1 MKRLSLRNRIAFY
14 YIVVTAALIAA
25 LFFALYFTVM
35 DTVYTHLD
43 SDLDAETQEVHSS
56 IVALNDVL
64 IFANP
69 EEWKEKEHGQIEVNP
84 TFVQV
89 VDTLGLITR
98 KTPNLRNLKLHFNP
112 HVKTKYYFN
121 TNLAGSPIR
130 QLQVPIKNP
139 TGKTL
144 AYLIIAVPLEE
155 SEIVVKNLAYTLV
168 IAYPIVLL
176 VLYFISSFIAGQS
189 LAPINKVI
197 NTAERITKE
206 NLDERIELP
215 IHNDE
220 IHKLTLTINSLLDR
234 LEDVILREKQF
245 TADASHE
252 LRTPLSVIKGTLEVL
267 IRKPRD
273 SKEYVEKINLAIS
286 EVNRMSLLI
295 DQLLELARLESE
307 KVLPTFSSF
316 DLRDILSRVAEHHG
330 ASLNEKNIQL
340 KLETQKPLIVNADIS
355 MTEIILE
362 NLLSNAIKYSFQNGK
377 IAALC
382 NDEKDFK
389 SCSIIDYG
397 LGIPEEHIHR
407 IFDRFYRV
415 DTSRNSQL
423 EGKGIGLSIVKRL
436 ADMQNIQISVTNNA
450 EGGTTFKLTFPS

>member
-1 MKRLSLRNRIAFY
+1 MKQLNLKNRIAFY
-14 YIVVTAALIAA
+14 YIVVTAALIAV
-25 LFFALYFTVM
+25 LFFALYFIVI
-35 DTVYTHLD
+35 DTVYTHLNN
-43 SDLDAETQEVHSS
+43 DLDAETQEVHKS
-56 IVALNDVL
+56 IVVLNNVL

-89 VDTLGLITR
+89 VDTLGTITR
-98 KTPNLRNLKLHFNP
+98 KTPNLRELKLYFNP
-112 HVKTKYYFN
+112 NIKTKRYFN

-130 QLQVPIKNP
+130 QLQVPIENP

-144 AYLIIAVPLEE
+144 AYLIIAIPLEE
-155 SEIVVKNLAYTLV
+155 SEIVLKNLAYTLI
-168 IAYPIVLL
+168 IAFPVVLL
-176 VLYFISSFIAGQS
+176 ILYFISSFIAGQS

-220 IHKLTLTINSLLDR
+220 IYKLTLTINSLLNR

-252 LRTPLSVIKGTLEVL
+252 LRTPLSIIKGTLEVL
-267 IRKPRD
+267 IRKPRN
-273 SKEYVEKINLAIS
+273 SKEYVEKINLVIS
-286 EVNRMSLLI
+286 ETNRMSLLI
-295 DQLLELARLESE
+295 DQLLELARFESG
-307 KVLPTFSSF
+307 KVLPTFSEF
-316 DLRDILSRVAEHHG
+316 DLSETLLKVASRHE
-330 ASLNEKNIQL
+330 ASLKKKCLNL
-340 KLETQKPLIVNADIS
+340 VVTAAKPLIVNADIS

-377 IAALC
+377 IVA
-382 NDEKDFK
+382 
-389 SCSIIDYG
+389 SCSEENGLKTCSIVDYG
-397 LGIPEEHIHR
+397 RGISEKHLQK

-415 DTSRNSQL
+415 DSSRNSKL

-436 ADMQNIQISVTNNA
+436 ADMQNIQISVTNNPDA
-450 EGGTTFKLTFPS
+450 GTTFKLIFPS